1 MAGMKTAIESNTGTQ
16 LWGIH
21 YRDREFARVKD
32 DPLRTVISARS
43 KEEAEQEAVRL
54 GFDEPWAHP
63 VTTEEATLAHWFPAK
78 QKQTQGT
85 KPERRSNCVRV

>member
-1 MAGMKTAIESNTGTQ
+1 MMTMKTAIESNTGTQ
-16 LWGIH
+16 LWGIY

-32 DPLRTVISARS
+32 DPLRTVISAQS
-43 KEEAEQEAVRL
+43 KEEAEQEALRF

-63 VTTEEATLAHWFPAK
+63 VTTEEATLAHWFPPK